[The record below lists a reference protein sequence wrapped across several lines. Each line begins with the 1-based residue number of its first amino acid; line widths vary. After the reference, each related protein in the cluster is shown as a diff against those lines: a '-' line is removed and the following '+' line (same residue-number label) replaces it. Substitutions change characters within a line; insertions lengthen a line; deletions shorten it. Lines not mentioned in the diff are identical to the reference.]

1 MRSDFNFDEIAV
13 KSGIASDR
21 LREDLR
27 TYEVMSTLF
36 PAFEVSGLEVGLY
49 GGTALNKIYF
59 GSRQRLSYDLD
70 IYCTS
75 LTSAV
80 RAVKK
85 LGGSEVN
92 AKEKFEEH
100 ERRRLVLSGI
110 AIDLWERKLPEKPL
124 KLQAIDLLYYL
135 GYLVPPVVIPSF
147 SLEYLLANKTIAMA
161 DRNELK
167 DIYDTWMGLRIVK
180 NMQKY
185 RKYLRIVAKERK
197 VPDYR
202 HYLRYQIK
210 EIMLQNLNYYKK
222 RSIDV
227 VETPSTESMLKEIE
241 EKLNL

>member
-1 MRSDFNFDEIAV
+1 M
-13 KSGIASDR
+13 G
-21 LREDLR
+21 
-27 TYEVMSTLF
+27 YTLKRY
-36 PAFEVSGLEVGLY
+36 V
-49 GGTALNKIYF
+49 
-59 GSRQRLSYDLD
+59 
-70 IYCTS
+70 
-75 LTSAV
+75 
-80 RAVKK
+80 
-85 LGGSEVN
+85 LGGQTVQCDED
-92 AKEKFEEH
+92 
-100 ERRRLVLSGI
+100 RT
-110 AIDLWERKLPEKPL
+110 
-124 KLQAIDLLYYL
+124 LQAIDLLYYL